1 MPLGIEGKTSP
12 YIHGDQ
18 KISPKTFPHLVKLG
32 PGRVLG
38 KGLRVEVDYFL
49 FLFLIRPKARRKVL
63 IIGHL
68 AGFCIIFR

>member
-18 KISPKTFPHLVKLG
+18 KISPQTFLHLVKLG

-38 KGLRVEVDYFL
+38 KGLRVEVDDF
-49 FLFLIRPKARRKVL
+49 F
-63 IIGHL
+63 
-68 AGFCIIFR
+68 